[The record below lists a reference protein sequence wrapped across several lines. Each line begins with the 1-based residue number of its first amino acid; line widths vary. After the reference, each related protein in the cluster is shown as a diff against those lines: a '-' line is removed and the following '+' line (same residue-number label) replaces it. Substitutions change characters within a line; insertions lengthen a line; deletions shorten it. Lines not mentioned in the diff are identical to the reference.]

1 MVLRVLRVPNSGR
14 PAAPVS
20 SWYLGL
26 TISSSLDELNNDNT
40 LYYESL
46 IEIRK
51 ENKISFGDS
60 QLEKA
65 YNDYMDNLIKKA
77 KENSNSSSNE

>member
-1 MVLRVLRVPNSGR
+1 MKKVIKEKL
-14 PAAPVS
+14 AK
-20 SWYLGL
+20 
-26 TISSSLDELNNDNT
+26 EKLNNDNT

-65 YNDYMDNLIKKA
+65 YNDYMDNLIKQA
-77 KENSNSSSNE
+77 KENSNSSSNK